1 MLIHARDGIGPIVRH
16 YGGGDDRIRGG
27 LDGEIDVMMKP
38 SIVVNVVMVMSVAGR
53 VD

>member
-27 LDGEIDVMMKP
+27 LDGEIDVIMKRP
-38 SIVVNVVMVMSVAGR
+38 IIIVDVVMSVAGR
-53 VD
+53 VG